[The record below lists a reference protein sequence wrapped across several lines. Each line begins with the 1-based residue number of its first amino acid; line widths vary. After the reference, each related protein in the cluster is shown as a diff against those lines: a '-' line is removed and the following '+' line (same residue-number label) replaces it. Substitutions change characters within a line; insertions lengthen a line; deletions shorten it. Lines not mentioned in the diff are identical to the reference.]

1 MGRSG
6 VGALAARPS
15 LGSRGTDLLA
25 RRLGHLSLPGP
36 PAFAE
41 RAQGAGAASGVARQR
56 APAHRAG
63 DGGPARCSRHRPGR
77 PGPEAR
83 CGAEE
88 LEQPLRQPRG
98 SGVDDRRGA
107 LAHRRAGAH
116 AGRGVDGGVRRRRP
130 RARQGH
136 RAEARRLLREH
147 LMAITVLEVQRVAVI
162 GAGTMGTGIA
172 QVAARAGYVV
182 ELFDVATGAAQ
193 RALERIADSLARAVE
208 KGRCT
213 AQERD
218 EALRRLSASPDL
230 EKSAAQ
236 ADLIVEAAPED
247 LALKKELFARLSRA
261 ARPEA
266 ILASNTSSLPITAI
280 AAAAKGPERVIGLHF
295 FNPVPAMKL
304 LEIVQGERTHPLVVT
319 AARAVGARMGK
330 EVVVVRD
337 APGFATSRLG
347 IALALEAIRMV
358 EEGVATAEEID
369 RAIELGYGHPMGPL
383 KLTDHVGLDVRLAI
397 AEHLIAELGDR
408 FRPPQLLR
416 RMVRAGKLGKKT
428 GEGFYKY

>member
-1 MGRSG
+1 
-6 VGALAARPS
+6 
-15 LGSRGTDLLA
+15 
-25 RRLGHLSLPGP
+25 
-36 PAFAE
+36 
-41 RAQGAGAASGVARQR
+41 
-56 APAHRAG
+56 
-63 DGGPARCSRHRPGR
+63 
-77 PGPEAR
+77 
-83 CGAEE
+83 
-88 LEQPLRQPRG
+88 
-98 SGVDDRRGA
+98 
-107 LAHRRAGAH
+107 
-116 AGRGVDGGVRRRRP
+116 
-130 RARQGH
+130 
-136 RAEARRLLREH
+136 
-147 LMAITVLEVQRVAVI
+147 MAIAVLEVQRVAVI

-218 EALRRLSASPDL
+218 QALRRLSASPDL

-247 LALKKELFARLSRA
+247 LALKKELFAKLSRA

-347 IALALEAIRMV
+347 VALALEAMRMV
-358 EEGVATAEEID
+358 EEGVATVEEID

-397 AEHLIAELGDR
+397 AEHLLTELGER

-416 RMVRAGKLGKKT
+416 RLVRAGKLGKKS